1 MTGLLTAHRALAEE
15 LAAYSRLCYDR
26 RLVGAAGGNLSA
38 RIPGT
43 EHCLVT
49 ASGVSLRDVT
59 PENLVVVD
67 LQGNVVEGPAGRK
80 PSKEIGFHLAIFRNR
95 PAIGAVVHVHPPYA
109 TVFATSL
116 KPIPLVTVS
125 AILKLKQGPIVPVA
139 DPGSK
144 ELCDNVTKAVQQAA
158 PETTVLLMEKHGVLA
173 FRPTLCE
180 AFDDAEL
187 AEDTAK
193 IAHLLGPEARRER
206 VIDLSIPLNESLPFY
221 PTDPPFRKFRHVT
234 LEEGGANVSRLEI
247 GAHAGTH
254 VDAPLHFLAE
264 GADVATLPPSAFM
277 GEAIVIDTVKAPGGE
292 VTLDDLAGADIRAG
306 DIVLFRTGW
315 ETRAGTPEF
324 FAGVWPGVLPE
335 VVSALISKGVK
346 AIGGD
351 FPSIDSPAGIEA
363 GVPSHKKALGAG
375 LPVFE
380 ALVNLAGLDGKRFQ
394 FIGLPLR
401 IEDGE
406 ASPIRAVAVV
416 ID

>member
-1 MTGLLTAHRALAEE
+1 MLTAHHALAEE
-15 LAAYSRLCYDR
+15 LASYARLCYDR
-26 RLVGAAGGNLSA
+26 HLVGAAGGNVSA

-43 EHCLVT
+43 DHCLVT

-59 PENLVVVD
+59 PENLVIVD
-67 LQGNVVEGPAGRK
+67 VHNAVVESPAGLR
-80 PSKEIGFHLAIFRNR
+80 PSKEISFHLAIFRAR
-95 PAIGAVVHVHPPYA
+95 PAVQAVVHVHPPYA
-109 TVFATSL
+109 TVFATSRR
-116 KPIPLVTVS
+116 PIPLVTVS
-125 AILKLKQGPIVPVA
+125 AILKLKQGAIVPVA

-144 ELCDNVTKAVQQAA
+144 ELCEFVTQTVAA
-158 PETTVLLMEKHGVLA
+158 APPETTVLLMEKHGVLT

-193 IAHLLGPEARRER
+193 IAYLLAPPVPSGRI
-206 VIDLSIPLNESLPFY
+206 IDLTIPLSENLPYY
-221 PTDPPFRKFRHVT
+221 PTDPPFRKYRHVK
-234 LEEGGANVSRLEI
+234 LEEAGANVSRLEI

-254 VDAPLHFLAE
+254 VDAPLHFLPD

-277 GEAIVIDTVKAPGGE
+277 GEAIVIDTRKAPGEE
-292 VTLDDLAGADIRAG
+292 VTLADLAGADIRAG
-306 DIVLFRTGW
+306 DIALFSTGW
-315 ETRAGTPEF
+315 EAHAGTPEF
-324 FAGVWPGVLPE
+324 FAGAWPGVTPE
-335 VVSALISKGVK
+335 VVSVLISKGVK

-351 FPSIDSPAGIEA
+351 FPSIDSPVGIAA
-363 GVPSHKKALGAG
+363 GVPAHKKALGAG

-380 ALVNLAGLDGKRFQ
+380 ALVNLLGLAGKRFQ

-416 ID
+416 NE